1 MWTCWH
7 ARAGGM
13 LALDCHGRRDPRG
26 GDRGMSVD
34 PCAAFADRCPLVS
47 WLHPLVE
54 GSRHAAENPLTG
66 SFAARIRGA
75 QVLYPVAEG
84 LRRDVGLP
92 TPRYRPYP
100 ESLVAD
106 LFATSQPT
114 RGAMRA

>member
-1 MWTCWH
+1 
-7 ARAGGM
+7 
-13 LALDCHGRRDPRG
+13 
-26 GDRGMSVD
+26 MSVD

-92 TPRYRPYP
+92 TPRHRPTP
-100 ESLVAD
+100 QHSAAHLLRTD
-106 LFATSQPT
+106 
-114 RGAMRA
+114 